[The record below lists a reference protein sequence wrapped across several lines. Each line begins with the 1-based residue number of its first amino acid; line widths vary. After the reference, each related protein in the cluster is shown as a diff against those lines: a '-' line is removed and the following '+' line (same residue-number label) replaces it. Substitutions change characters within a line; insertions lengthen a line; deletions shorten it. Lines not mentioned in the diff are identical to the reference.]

1 MDSQRLFDGRLKI
14 RHLVLLTTLADEG
27 SMVGAAEVLRVTQPA
42 ITRAVREAEAVLEVS
57 LFDRK
62 PRGVLPT
69 QFGEIFLETARTVL
83 NNLRNA
89 ADHIDELQRVGV
101 RPVRV
106 GTNLAGAYSLLP
118 QALVALKKTQ
128 PNLSVSVIEGL
139 PEELATSLARDEVD
153 LVVGRLDPSGFRRGA
168 HHIRLYDEPVRIVVR
183 KDHPAIQCRE
193 QSIEDLMDYPWILPG
208 RPTQLRDELDELF
221 SREGLGL
228 PRNIIECSTILTLR
242 SILIGTDAIAPLPM
256 LIGAR
261 DEQLTMLTTSLET
274 VPRSIGITMPAD
286 RSMSAS
292 TRSLIDSIVDAAR
305 TIARDLLV
313 DG

>member
-1 MDSQRLFDGRLKI
+1 M
-14 RHLVLLTTLADEG
+14 LLTTLADEG

-69 QFGEIFLETARTVL
+69 QFGEIFLESARTVL

-89 ADHIDELQRVGV
+89 ADHIDELQRVGA

-139 PEELATSLARDEVD
+139 PEELATSLARDEID
-153 LVVGRLDPSGFRRGA
+153 LVVGRLDPSGFRNGA

-183 KDHPAIQCRE
+183 QDHPAVQRHE

-228 PRNIIECSTILTLR
+228 PHNIIECSTILTLR

-256 LIGAR
+256 LIGAG

-286 RSMSAS
+286 RSLSAS
-292 TRSLIDSIVDAAR
+292 ARSLIDLIVDAAR
-305 TIARDLLV
+305 VIARDLPL
-313 DG
+313 DE

>member
-69 QFGEIFLETARTVL
+69 QFGEIFLESARTVL

-89 ADHIDELQRVGV
+89 ADHIDELQRVGA

-139 PEELATSLARDEVD
+139 PEELATSLARDEID
-153 LVVGRLDPSGFRRGA
+153 LVVGRLDPSGFRNGA

-183 KDHPAIQCRE
+183 QDHPAVQRHE

-228 PRNIIECSTILTLR
+228 PHNIIECSTILTLR

-256 LIGAR
+256 LIGAG

-286 RSMSAS
+286 RSLSAS
-292 TRSLIDSIVDAAR
+292 ARSLIDLIVDAAR
-305 TIARDLLV
+305 VIARDLPL
-313 DG
+313 DE